1 MPKVIHEADVFAA
14 VSKVFTKWGYENS
27 TTKGLAEAAGMH
39 EATLFR
45 KYQSKEKLFIKAM
58 KHEFSHVPLHHVKF
72 TGNLEADLLNIVN
85 AYIDTVHSHG
95 DMMSLLFI
103 EVPRYP
109 ELKEALGVPM
119 NNIQTITR
127 ILEQYQAK
135 GLLLEENVTDSV
147 AALIGPL
154 MAKHMF
160 SRMNTSASSSEFK
173 TSDHIELFLLGRK
186 KDKPC

>member
-27 TTKGLAEAAGMH
+27 TTKRLAEAAGMH

-72 TGNLEADLLNIVN
+72 TGNLEADLINIAN

-95 DMMSLLFI
+95 DMMSLLFL

-109 ELKEALGVPM
+109 VLKEALDVPIK
-119 NNIQTITR
+119 NIQTIMR
-127 ILEQYQAK
+127 ILAQYQAK
-135 GLLLEENVTDSV
+135 GLLVEENVMDCV

-154 MAKHMF
+154 MAKQMF
-160 SRMNTSASSSEFK
+160 SRMDATASPSEFK
-173 TSDHIELFLLGRK
+173 TSDHVDFYLLGRK
-186 KDKPC
+186 PS